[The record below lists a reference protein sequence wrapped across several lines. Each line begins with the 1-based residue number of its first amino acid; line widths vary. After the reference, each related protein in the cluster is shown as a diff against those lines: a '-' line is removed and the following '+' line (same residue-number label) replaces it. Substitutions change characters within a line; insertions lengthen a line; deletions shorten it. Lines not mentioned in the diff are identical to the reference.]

1 MQDVRYYLNGLLLEL
16 EQNNIRF
23 VATDGHR
30 LAYASYS
37 SEENY
42 GEKKQIIIPRKAV
55 QELLRLLDDSDS
67 LVQLRIG
74 NNHLQASVG
83 DITMTTKLI
92 DGRYPDYNRVIPR
105 EGNRTLVV
113 EKNEFSNAISR
124 VSILSNEKYRGIRM
138 SMKEDLVEI
147 HANNPEQEE
156 AEEELSVQYSGEP
169 MEIGF
174 NSAYMVD
181 ALAALDNNDV
191 SIYFI
196 DENSS
201 SLIHTQVDQEE
212 YKFVVMPMR
221 L

>member
-1 MQDVRYYLNGLLLEL
+1 
-16 EQNNIRF
+16 
-23 VATDGHR
+23 
-30 LAYASYS
+30 
-37 SEENY
+37 
-42 GEKKQIIIPRKAV
+42 
-55 QELLRLLDDSDS
+55 
-67 LVQLRIG
+67 
-74 NNHLQASVG
+74 VG